1 MMHRFPKGLAGDKV
15 HQKRVPS
22 GAPPWLETVRVHFPR
37 YGRGGCVRGVED
49 RSDGRVRP
57 HHRTRPVRGEHRR
70 ITAQG
75 PYGGE
80 GTGPNPTDR
89 GKLAWKWSVASERHG
104 VPIGWAIDGANRNDG
119 ASKDRGRA
127 GDAARVQV
135 ILGQSDGTESDLFG
149 EYRCS
154 GDTLRLKRTP
164 ENDATRTPSCFAP
177 LKRSNRR
184 SDPGRRRDTVEPAV
198 LHALADSA

>member
-1 MMHRFPKGLAGDKV
+1 MHRFPKGLAGDKV

-104 VPIGWAIDGANRNDG
+104 VPIGWAIDGANRNDVRMLEPTIEAVAAVG
-119 ASKDRGRA
+119 LLVDVDTLHLDRGYDYPCVKRVA
-127 GDAARVQV
+127 GYNSAYMFGPVGEILRTTAKPVPYWGTSTASVRVKGSLAAKSSPV
-135 ILGQSDGTESDLFG
+135 IG
-149 EYRCS
+149 
-154 GDTLRLKRTP
+154 
-164 ENDATRTPSCFAP
+164 
-177 LKRSNRR
+177 
-184 SDPGRRRDTVEPAV
+184 
-198 LHALADSA
+198 